1 VVTVKAEAFMR
12 KWLLLILFWLI
23 VTPLLLEGLMRLA
36 VPLLPSALQMAAE
49 RVYRGES
56 TDINRLNLMVM
67 DIDHNFMMRP
77 NIENELYGSH
87 QTVIFH
93 VSTVQILDSRMGFR
107 TRPFAQGDPVDVAV
121 VGDSFSFCF
130 TEYADCWVTRFEQQ
144 TGLATMNLAQGSTGS
159 VSHWRF
165 IDTFGRAFEP
175 PLVIWQW
182 FVNDFNEDYQLA
194 VLRGEM
200 PPSDVETVIPDYS
213 QQVNPIVNWLR
224 NHSVAWVV
232 LEIGLFGED
241 AYISD
246 FERYHFTR
254 PYEVTYTD
262 PQGTAHA
269 LRFGQRYEQIASNI
283 DDPRVASGVPLTR
296 AALAQAQAA
305 VESWGGQMVVVLIP
319 TREEVYEHLT
329 APVMG
334 AEAVAE
340 LGETR
345 RVMNDLCADLGL
357 TCLDTLDSLQESAR
371 RGEHLYYTE
380 DMHLNPYGNAVLA
393 DVMIAWLRDL
403 GLVETP

>member
-1 VVTVKAEAFMR
+1 MKKA
-12 KWLLLILFWLI
+12 LLLIGFWVV
-23 VTPLLLEGLMRLA
+23 VTPLLLELVVRVATPILPPTLQLA
-36 VPLLPSALQMAAE
+36 AL
-49 RVYRGES
+49 RVIEGES
-56 TDINRLNLMVM
+56 TDINRLGLMTM
-67 DIDHNFMMRP
+67 DIDHGFMMKP
-77 NIENELYGSH
+77 NIKDALYGPGEG
-87 QTVIFH
+87 VAFH
-93 VSTVQILDSRMGFR
+93 VDTVQIQGSRMGFR
-107 TRPFAQGDPVDVAV
+107 SAPFTLGDRVDTAV

-130 TEYADCWVTRFEQQ
+130 TEYADCWVTRFAQS
-144 TGLATMNLAQGSTGS
+144 TGLHVMNLAQGSTGS

-165 IDTFGRAFEP
+165 LDTFGRAFEP

-213 QQVNPIVNWLR
+213 QQANPIVSWLR

-254 PYEVTYTD
+254 PYEVTYSD

-296 AALAQAQAA
+296 DALAQAQAA

-357 TCLDTLDSLQESAR
+357 TCLDTLDALQESAR

-380 DMHLNPYGNAVLA
+380 DMHLNPNGNAVLA
-393 DVMIAWLRDL
+393 DLVIAWLRDL
-403 GLVETP
+403 GLVDG